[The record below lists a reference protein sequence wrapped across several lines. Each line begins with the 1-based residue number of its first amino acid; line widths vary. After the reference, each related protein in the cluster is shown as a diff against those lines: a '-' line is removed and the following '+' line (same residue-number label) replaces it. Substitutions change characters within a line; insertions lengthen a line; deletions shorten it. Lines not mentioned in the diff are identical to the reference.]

1 MGLLMQTLPRQY
13 ARVLLFPRHL
23 TAFLITADKG
33 IHFDLNNTF
42 HRWRWMRSLEARNRE
57 SYNKQRG
64 GCNTSNSETI
74 DRESDKQEE
83 CVRKHPSLLIHESQ
97 RAVNKG
103 RVAHSVCLQPPCCD
117 RIALLSR
124 HRLLCKFYGNMTPK
138 SSWRF
143 IMDVQQ
149 FDRGWITAHPRTSAR
164 LLLISSPQR
173 MRAWSRGVT
182 GQITGSYT
190 V

>member
-1 MGLLMQTLPRQY
+1 M
-13 ARVLLFPRHL
+13 LLFPRRL

-42 HRWRWMRSLEARNRE
+42 HRRRRMRSQEAGNGE
-57 SYNKQRG
+57 SYNKQHG
-64 GCNTSNSETI
+64 GCNTSNWETI
-74 DRESDKQEE
+74 DRESDKQE
-83 CVRKHPSLLIHESQ
+83 CVQKHPSLLIHESQ

-103 RVAHSVCLQPPCCD
+103 RVAYSVCLQPPCCD
-117 RIALLSR
+117 RITLLSR

-149 FDRGWITAHPRTSAR
+149 FDRG
-164 LLLISSPQR
+164 
-173 MRAWSRGVT
+173 
-182 GQITGSYT
+182 
-190 V
+190 

>member
-1 MGLLMQTLPRQY
+1 MGLLMQTLPWHY
-13 ARVLLFPRHL
+13 ARVLLFPRRR

-33 IHFDLNNTF
+33 IHFDLNNSF
-42 HRWRWMRSLEARNRE
+42 HRRCRMRSQEAGNGE
-57 SYNKQRG
+57 SYNKHHG

-74 DRESDKQEE
+74 DRVTNKS
-83 CVRKHPSLLIHESQ
+83 VRKHPSLLIHESQ
-97 RAVNKG
+97 CAVNTG

-117 RIALLSR
+117 RITLLSR

-149 FDRGWITAHPRTSAR
+149 FDRG
-164 LLLISSPQR
+164 
-173 MRAWSRGVT
+173 
-182 GQITGSYT
+182 
-190 V
+190 